1 MVLYSCRKDHSEAE
15 VQDAPEISFSVKNAR
30 SYFYNTLRKAQEAKA
45 KVSTLQKKDKIYPYW
60 YYAYEATTPKY
71 SFVEVPITGDE
82 TRSYT
87 ARASSDQLASATENL
102 QVLNGSLRRL
112 VMYKD
117 KNGVIGEHIITYI
130 PDLAYLKKHHNDISH
145 NQINK
150 LDKDYSGY
158 LRYSSIDGNYLF
170 MLRIKNG
177 RTIGKHS
184 ANKSKA
190 GKNKK
195 VAGTSTLEEIC
206 DVIHWVEWE
215 QECTSYY
222 PDGPEE
228 PGEEI
233 CGEWYIVDEWDE
245 VIDCYVDCS
254 DPANFYD
261 AECYEE
267 EDPTPPPTL
276 DCAGVL
282 GGSAINSPQ
291 CGCIGG
297 TTGLIDCNL
306 SKIMGNTNLTSAQK
320 TALNLVI
327 DNLLSDCMQAYIFNN
342 LDGAPN
348 IDFYIDASIPAYA
361 AYDPSLNKISFK
373 DESQINAQN
382 LMEEMFHAYQNNVAY
397 PGGTAQY
404 TTTGRA
410 NVEFEE
416 EVYQDILEKTSLLG
430 GSDAINDDG
439 YRNFILG
446 LISPN
451 DSFPNSY
458 NSGIYDGYLNLWT
471 SQNQGQNGYPS
482 NMTILN
488 TLSPIAFNSLLNNP
502 CN

>member
-1 MVLYSCRKDHSEAE
+1 MKKTKRALVVIVFLLFSFMVIYSCRKDLSKAE
-15 VQDAPEISFSVKNAR
+15 VQDAPETEINFSVKNAR

-87 ARASSDQLASATENL
+87 ARASSEQLASATENL

-117 KNGVIGEHIITYI
+117 KNGVIGERIITYI
-130 PDLAYLKKHHNDISH
+130 PDLAYLKKHNNDISH

-158 LRYSSIDGNYLF
+158 LRYSSIDGSYLF

-261 AECYEE
+261 AECYDDGGNNGGNNGEYLTSCLNTQTDRWVTE
-267 EDPTPPPTL
+267 LEDLNTVRDTREMQCYSNSIGLPLL
-276 DCAGVL
+276 DLLAIFPSL
-282 GGSAINSPQ
+282 YDAIINARSTSGGSLAD
-291 CGCIGG
+291 
-297 TTGLIDCNL
+297 IDW
-306 SKIMGNTNLTSAQK
+306 SGIE
-320 TALNLVI
+320 
-327 DNLLSDCMQAYIFNN
+327 
-342 LDGAPN
+342 
-348 IDFYIDASIPAYA
+348 
-361 AYDPSLNKISFK
+361 SFVVDILQTK
-373 DESQINAQN
+373 
-382 LMEEMFHAYQNNVAY
+382 
-397 PGGTAQY
+397 
-404 TTTGRA
+404 
-410 NVEFEE
+410 
-416 EVYQDILEKTSLLG
+416 QDILTCIAAEENTFE
-430 GSDAINDDG
+430 N
-439 YRNFILG
+439 NFYIK
-446 LISPN
+446 
-451 DSFPNSY
+451 Y
-458 NSGIYDGYLNLWT
+458 NNF
-471 SQNQGQNGYPS
+471 QNQIQFCYDQYS
-482 NMTILN
+482 Y
-488 TLSPIAFNSLLNNP
+488 
-502 CN
+502 